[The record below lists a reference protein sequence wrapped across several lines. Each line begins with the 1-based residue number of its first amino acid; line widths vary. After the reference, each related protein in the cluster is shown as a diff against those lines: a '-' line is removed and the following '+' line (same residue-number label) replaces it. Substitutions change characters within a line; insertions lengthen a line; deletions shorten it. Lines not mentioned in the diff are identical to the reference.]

1 MNAVLM
7 RTRILENAYRAL
19 LGSLVVA
26 SCAIAIQ
33 KPAMAADASQGKAI
47 AERWCTGCHLV
58 TPGQKTP
65 TTDKAP
71 PFASL
76 AKMPDFGAD
85 RLAILLLT
93 PHQNMPQLSF
103 SRSEIADLAEFIRTL
118 K

>member
-1 MNAVLM
+1 
-7 RTRILENAYRAL
+7 
-19 LGSLVVA
+19 
-26 SCAIAIQ
+26 
-33 KPAMAADASQGKAI
+33 MAADAGHGKAM

-85 RLAILLLT
+85 KLAILLLA

-103 SRSEIADLAEFIRTL
+103 SRSEIADLAEFIQTL